1 MDLRGEE
8 ARKLLGEE
16 SFKLLGTWLD
26 SVDRE
31 AVFKAAE
38 GVSNYAVKDEE
49 GKVIAEFEAS
59 PETAETVASLLIRA
73 VETQRE
79 KLAAWMVAHS
89 FTTGHGDTQEDLL
102 KELAWQ
108 VELLRDASVGL

>member
-8 ARKLLGEE
+8 ARKLLGEA

-26 SVDRE
+26 SIDRE
-31 AVFKAAE
+31 AIINVAE
-38 GVSNYAVKDEE
+38 GATTYAVKDDA
-49 GKVIAEFEAS
+49 GTVIVEFEAS
-59 PETAETVASLLIRA
+59 AKTAATVTWLLEHA
-73 VETQRE
+73 VKTQKE
-79 KLAAWMVAHS
+79 KLAAWMIAHS

-102 KELAWQ
+102 RELAWQ